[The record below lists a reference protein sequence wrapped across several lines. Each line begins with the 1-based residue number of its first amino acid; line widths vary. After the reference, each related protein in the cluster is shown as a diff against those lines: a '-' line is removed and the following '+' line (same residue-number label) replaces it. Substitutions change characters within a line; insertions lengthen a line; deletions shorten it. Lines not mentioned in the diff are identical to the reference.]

1 MNRVVL
7 PKMMPV
13 KYSKVFSLRQLR
25 SFKMAVAGKVL
36 RIGLIARHASSIVH
50 AFECLVT
57 SPFAREKNIGFY
69 TLSRFYLRFVKTD
82 ADKLD
87 LLVWL
92 QARAAGLVM
101 FDQSALEALLDESA
115 QQYTDDI
122 ARLSGVFQS
131 VRLHRP
137 MERVLLALDQV
148 MPRLTIKA

>member
-1 MNRVVL
+1 
-7 PKMMPV
+7 
-13 KYSKVFSLRQLR
+13 
-25 SFKMAVAGKVL
+25 MA
-36 RIGLIARHASSIVH
+36 
-50 AFECLVT
+50 T

-69 TLSRFYLRFVKTD
+69 TLSQFYLRFVKTD

-92 QARAAGLVM
+92 QARAASFVM

-122 ARLSGVFQS
+122 ARLSGVFQI

-148 MPRLTIKA
+148 MPRLTIEA

>member
-1 MNRVVL
+1 
-7 PKMMPV
+7 MPSD
-13 KYSKVFSLRQLR
+13 YSRRYSRRQL
-25 SFKMAVAGKVL
+25 SDFKLAVSAKVL
-36 RIGLIARHASSIVH
+36 RVGLRSRRVSSSVD

-69 TLSRFYLRFVKTD
+69 TLSQFYLRFVKTD

-92 QARAAGLVM
+92 QAKAAGFVM
-101 FDQSALEALLDESA
+101 FDQSALEALLEESA
-115 QQYTDDI
+115 QQYNDDI

-148 MPRLTIKA
+148 MPRLTIEA

>member
-1 MNRVVL
+1 VVPL
-7 PKMMPV
+7 QA
-13 KYSKVFSLRQLR
+13 YSKRFTRRQLT
-25 SFKMAVAGKVL
+25 SFKLAVAGNVL
-36 RIGLIARHASSIVH
+36 FVGLRSGRLTSCVD
-50 AFECLVT
+50 AFECLIT

-69 TLSRFYLRFVKTD
+69 SLSRFYLRFVKTD

-92 QARAAGLVM
+92 QARAAGFVM

-148 MPRLTIKA
+148 MPRLTIEA